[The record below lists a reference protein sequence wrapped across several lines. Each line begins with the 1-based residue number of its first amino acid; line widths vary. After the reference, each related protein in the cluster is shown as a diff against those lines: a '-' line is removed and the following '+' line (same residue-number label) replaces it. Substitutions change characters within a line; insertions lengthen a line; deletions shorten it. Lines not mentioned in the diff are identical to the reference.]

1 MQRFLSPQERKNEMQ
16 TAKQLSVT
24 LANKPGRLTAMLA
37 ALNKEKV
44 TCRALSVMDSGER
57 GTVRFVPDDFAAA
70 AKVLEKINLHC
81 DGADVLLVELP
92 NQMGAFGK
100 ICERLA
106 ADHLNIDYAYCS
118 FNSAGA
124 ARGAKTGVLAVVKV
138 NDLAKAQRVL
148 GENGAA
154 AARTARRKAPV
165 RRPVFAR

>member
-1 MQRFLSPQERKNEMQ
+1 LQRFLSPQERKNQMQ
-16 TAKQLSVT
+16 MAKQLSVT
-24 LANKPGRLTAMLA
+24 LANKPGRLSAMLA

-57 GTVRFVPDDFAAA
+57 GTVRFVPDNFAAA
-70 AKVLEKINLHC
+70 AKILEKINVRS
-81 DGADVLLVELP
+81 DSADVLLVEVP
-92 NQMGAFGK
+92 NQMGAFEK

-154 AARTARRKAPV
+154 ARTARRKAPV